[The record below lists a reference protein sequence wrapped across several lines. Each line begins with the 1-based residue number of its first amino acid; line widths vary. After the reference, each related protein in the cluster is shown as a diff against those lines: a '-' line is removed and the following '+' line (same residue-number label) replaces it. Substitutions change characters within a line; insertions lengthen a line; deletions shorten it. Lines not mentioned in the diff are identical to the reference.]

1 MPVASSNPRRKTCFP
16 NITAVADTLGVRRE
30 TLYRALCGKT
40 FNPELAG
47 RYAAIVLPPLLA
59 KLSGGTLPVGPGA
72 APLPRKRRKARPL
85 AGAGKEE
92 G

>member
-1 MPVASSNPRRKTCFP
+1 VGARIEGGGPALAQALGHRVSRDGAALVLLTEFALAPLTFDSPAP
-16 NITAVADTLGVRRE
+16 NDAEQV
-30 TLYRALCGKT
+30 K
-40 FNPELAG
+40 PLA
-47 RYAAIVLPPLLA
+47 
-59 KLSGGTLPVGPGA
+59 PGA